1 MKTDY
6 AMRVLNGK
14 RPMPKVK
21 KFERSEF
28 DALPERFLIG
38 IDPGTKTG
46 VGVWDRTEKGLL
58 EVTTLSCIL
67 AQQFVLNYKCV
78 NMDVCLIIEDARKR
92 KWFGKNSEK
101 KRQGAG
107 SVKRDCKLWEEFCEL
122 EGIPYRLVH
131 PQRGK
136 QNTRQPSSGLL
147 LVGRAEHLNTP
158 VTRPCSLWEGEILNE
173 LRNR

>member
-1 MKTDY
+1 MSIKNNST
-6 AMRVLNGK
+6 LK
-14 RPMPKVK
+14 ETKVK

-78 NMDVCLIIEDARKR
+78 NTDVCLIIEDARKR

-107 SVKRDCKLWEEFCEL
+107 SVKRDCSMWVEFCEL
-122 EGIPYRLVH
+122 NKIPYRLVH
-131 PQRGK
+131 PKRRATKIKAAEFRTLTGW
-136 QNTRQPSSGLL
+136 TGRTSEHSRDAAMLV
-147 LVGRAEHLNTP
+147 VGRGDFE
-158 VTRPCSLWEGEILNE
+158 
-173 LRNR
+173 